1 MHKLNLNRASGHTL
15 MSWCDRDLPTL
26 ACEQRPEGRRD
37 KAADSGALFISIWGT
52 RTDTPRQA
60 AGCLAGWEVSW
71 DGESS
76 AQAETEVRCIPVGKK
91 SGGRG
96 QGGNFGLIPDRGF
109 ETVALYL
116 QGVPGRHRQEPSA
129 KGEFNLPI
137 ASRARGLCAVDGTL
151 RAATTGCPARWE
163 VQMLRCSRAW

>member
-1 MHKLNLNRASGHTL
+1 MFQVNAHGKLDYYVNRQHKVANLTSLRDDNGTLHFDARWQEYKELSPQFSG
-15 MSWCDRDLPTL
+15 
-26 ACEQRPEGRRD
+26 RPP
-37 KAADSGALFISIWGT
+37 SLLT
-52 RTDTPRQA
+52 
-60 AGCLAGWEVSW
+60 
-71 DGESS
+71 ESS
-76 AQAETEVRCIPVGKK
+76 AQTGGNGTEVRCIPVGKN